1 MQNFF
6 PVLRQCQL
14 FSGIAENDLL
24 VMLRCLNVT
33 VQQYRKGQTLI
44 AEGGKA
50 GKVRHCA
57 VRRCSA
63 VAHRLFRQQEHYGKR
78 CAVSDLRG
86 ILVCAEAD
94 AIPIQVV
101 ASEPCK
107 IMLIDGSR
115 ILHACGNGCDFH
127 HQVIFNLLKM
137 TARKNL
143 VFHQK
148 LEITSRRS
156 TREKLLTYLNQQAK
170 QHRSRTFTI
179 PFDRQEL
186 ADFLE
191 VDRSGL
197 SAEISKL
204 RKEGVLESERRT
216 FRLL

>member
-1 MQNFF
+1 MQKFF

-24 VMLRCLNVT
+24 AMLRCLNVT

-44 AEGGKA
+44 AEGEKPEKFGIVLS
-50 GKVRHCA
+50 GA
-57 VRRCSA
+57 VQLWRIDYSGNRSIMA
-63 VAHRLFRQQEHYGKR
+63 SVAPSQIFGESFG
-78 CAVSDLRG
+78 
-86 ILVCAEAD
+86 CAEAD

-101 ASEPCK
+101 ASEPCE

-204 RKEGVLESERRT
+204 RKEGVLESERST

>member
-1 MQNFF
+1 MA
-6 PVLRQCQL
+6 
-14 FSGIAENDLL
+14 S
-24 VMLRCLNVT
+24 
-33 VQQYRKGQTLI
+33 
-44 AEGGKA
+44 
-50 GKVRHCA
+50 
-57 VRRCSA
+57 
-63 VAHRLFRQQEHYGKR
+63 VAPSQIFGE
-78 CAVSDLRG
+78 SF
-86 ILVCAEAD
+86 VCAEAD

-101 ASEPCK
+101 ASEPCE

>member
-24 VMLRCLNVT
+24 AMLRCLNVT

-44 AEGGKA
+44 AEGEKPEKFGIVLS
-50 GKVRHCA
+50 GA
-57 VRRCSA
+57 VQLWRIDYSGNRSIMA
-63 VAHRLFRQQEHYGKR
+63 SVAPSQIFGE
-78 CAVSDLRG
+78 SF
-86 ILVCAEAD
+86 VCAEAD

-101 ASEPCK
+101 ASEPCE

-156 TREKLLTYLNQQAK
+156 TREKLLTYLN
-170 QHRSRTFTI
+170 HI
-179 PFDRQEL
+179 HHP
-186 ADFLE
+186 
-191 VDRSGL
+191 
-197 SAEISKL
+197 I
-204 RKEGVLESERRT
+204 
-216 FRLL
+216 

>member
-24 VMLRCLNVT
+24 AMLRCLNVT

-44 AEGGKA
+44 AEGEKPEKFGIVLS
-50 GKVRHCA
+50 GA
-57 VRRCSA
+57 VQLWRIDYSGNRSIMA
-63 VAHRLFRQQEHYGKR
+63 SVAPSQIFGE
-78 CAVSDLRG
+78 SF
-86 ILVCAEAD
+86 VCAEAD

-101 ASEPCK
+101 ASEPCE

-143 VFHQK
+143 VFHQ
-148 LEITSRRS
+148 
-156 TREKLLTYLNQQAK
+156 KLLTYLNQQAK

-204 RKEGVLESERRT
+204 RKEGVLESERST